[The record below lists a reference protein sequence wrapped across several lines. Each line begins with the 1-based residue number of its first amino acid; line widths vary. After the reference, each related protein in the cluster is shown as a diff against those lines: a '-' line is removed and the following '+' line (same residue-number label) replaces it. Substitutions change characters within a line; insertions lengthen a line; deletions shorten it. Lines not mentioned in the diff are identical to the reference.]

1 MILNKVLIKYTSP
14 AAIAIYLASAY
25 TQDFMVWID
34 SMGHWNHKNQWAHF
48 CALERFPLW
57 RHDGVS
63 WHDRWSNFFSLKYT
77 CIIYHSKGNFMLIKN
92 LFETYVWKCTPG
104 EIISKQCRHND
115 VTNKV
120 EIYVSSKLDILYTV
134 RKEISCWLKISLK
147 PMSEMVLLEK

>member
-1 MILNKVLIKYTSP
+1 MKVINSCNAKEDPYIKIFKCPLFTRNSP

-77 CIIYHSKGNFMLIKN
+77 CIIYHLKGNFMLIKN
-92 LFETYVWKCTPG
+92 LFETYVWNGTPG

-134 RKEISCWLKISLK
+134 RKEILC
-147 PMSEMVLLEK
+147 